1 MNTGTFSRCF
11 SRIMNLKR
19 ALISVLVGLECI
31 VAFGQQ
37 QLPNS
42 SFDLWTRKNGCWN
55 PYPSDGKNITWDT
68 ANHGLSIIGINGAS
82 PEYQHVAVPGK
93 GKAAV
98 KVETKQVF
106 GILVAGTI
114 YTGRF
119 IGLVKLSG
127 AKIQLGVP
135 FTGRP
140 RSLSGY
146 LHYSPGTIDVTSKKM
161 RHLKGT
167 MDNAKLDI
175 SLRDGKEL
183 QVIDSTDESFQEES
197 AETNPDLVGYGVLY
211 VKEDTKGYIRF
222 EIPIDYRK
230 DSTPTNIVISVS
242 SSRYAQQFTGSTDS
256 VLWVDELQLNY

>member
-1 MNTGTFSRCF
+1 MNF
-11 SRIMNLKR
+11 KR
-19 ALISVLVGLECI
+19 VLISVIIGLECF
-31 VAFGQQ
+31 VALGQQ

-42 SFDLWTRKNGCWN
+42 GFDLWTRKNGCWN
-55 PYPSDGKNITWDT
+55 PYSSNGENITWDT

-98 KVETKQVF
+98 KVETRQVF

-119 IGLVKLSG
+119 LGLVRLSG
-127 AKIQLGVP
+127 AKIQMGVP

-146 LHYSPGTIDVTSKKM
+146 VHYIPGQIDVTSRKT
-161 RHLKGT
+161 RHLKGA
-167 MDNAKLDI
+167 MDNATLDI

-183 QVIDSTDESFQEES
+183 QVIDTTEESFQEES
-197 AETNPDLVGYGVLY
+197 AETYPDLVGYGVMY

-222 EIPIDYRK
+222 EIPIEYKNDH
-230 DSTPTNIVISVS
+230 TPTNIVISVS

-256 VLWVDELQLNY
+256 ILYVDELQLNY